1 MSAALARNLI
11 EDVEQKLGAIY
22 RFPLHTSA
30 VDFFMKEDQ
39 FVKELGPKASSPP
52 RAAVF
57 LSQKADEMEI
67 GIYIEQKLFDIL
79 QEHDP
84 KIELNSHN
92 LDAYCVLIEE
102 LSHFHLLLQR
112 SEQDRGVSQLELEWQ
127 GEVDKLLIAGLVM
140 SQQRQKSCFQDLHR
154 SIFEE
159 SQLSVDPMYQEASHY
174 AAKCWHRLLPKCGRL
189 REIPKEILPVFH
201 KAYHS
206 SWNQK
211 LRLIHSL

>member
-1 MSAALARNLI
+1 MTAALAQNLI

-22 RFPLHTSA
+22 RFPLQHSA
-30 VDFFMKEDQ
+30 VDFFMQEEQ
-39 FVKELGPKASSPP
+39 FVKEQRAEPSAPP

-57 LSQKADEMEI
+57 LVQKADEMEI
-67 GIYIEQKLFDIL
+67 GIYIEPKLFDIL
-79 QEHDP
+79 RKHDP

-92 LDAYCVLIEE
+92 LDAYCVLVEE
-102 LSHFHLLLQR
+102 ISHFHLLLQR
-112 SEQDRGVSQLELEWQ
+112 SEQGRGVSQLELEWQ
-127 GEVDKLLIAGLVM
+127 GEVDKLLIAGLLM
-140 SQQRQKSCFQDLHR
+140 SEQKRKSCFQDLHR

-159 SQLSVDPMYQEASHY
+159 AQLSADPVYQEASHY

-206 SWNQK
+206 NWNQK